1 MEHLQ
6 LDFACANLVQLE
18 NPEIGLFDLTIE
30 RQVQLLE
37 YLKKYK
43 DIEHGKAK
51 GKGFGNCWK
60 LNSKRHPKVFTFL
73 EEEFRTLAEDFN
85 LELNHEVRIRVKDRL
100 NRWHIFKLDF
110 YDPKTAINVEISP
123 NWHKNYLLV
132 ARRDVLRKRL
142 LKKVGI
148 RSFTVPVV
156 AKGKRGHI
164 HVPIAKR
171 VIKEIQKAKI
181 SPKSL
186 DFFLNN
192 QKLNQELNR
201 GDNAW

>member
-30 RQVQLLE
+30 HQVQLLE

-60 LNSKRHPKVFTFL
+60 LNSKRHPRVYTFL

-85 LELNHEVRIRVKDRL
+85 LQLNHEVRIRVKDRL
-100 NRWHIFKLDF
+100 NRQHIFKLD
-110 YDPKTAINVEISP
+110 

-132 ARRDVLRKRL
+132 ARRDVLRKKL

-148 RSFTVPVV
+148 RSLTVPVV
-156 AKGKRGHI
+156 NKGKHGHI

-171 VIKEIQKAKI
+171 VIKEVLKAKI
-181 SPKSL
+181 SSKSL

-192 QKLNQELNR
+192 QEFNR
-201 GDNAW
+201 GDNT